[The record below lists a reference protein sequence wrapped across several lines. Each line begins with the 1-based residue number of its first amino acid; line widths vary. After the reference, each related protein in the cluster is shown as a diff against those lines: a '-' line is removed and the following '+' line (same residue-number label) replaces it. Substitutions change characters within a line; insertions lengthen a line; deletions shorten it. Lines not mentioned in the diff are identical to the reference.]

1 MEKENRTPGY
11 MAYIPSDVR
20 YDKELKPN
28 EKLLFGEISALATAK
43 GHCWATNKYFADL
56 YDVAVETV
64 SRWISHLAVKG
75 YIKTKI
81 VYHEDGKTIK
91 ERRITVNFFR
101 NFEDEEEDGMPIDE
115 KIKGID
121 EKINQPIDEKINQPI
136 DEKIKENNT
145 SINNTSKNNIKENKK
160 RKSESELESD
170 FEELWKLYPRKVGK
184 KDAFKHYKA
193 AIKNGTT
200 NEQIRQGIENYN
212 AWLKAK
218 NETEYIKHG
227 STFFSKEAWNDD
239 YDLTHVNRG
248 DPFDVRNQYW
258 DENDP
263 TVH

>member
-64 SRWISHLAVKG
+64 SRWISHLAAKG

-81 VYHEDGKTIK
+81 VYLEDGKTIK

-101 NFEDEEEDGMPIDE
+101 NYEDDEEPIDE

-121 EKINQPIDEKINQPI
+121 EKIKQPIDEKIKQPI

-145 SINNTSKNNIKENKK
+145 SINDTSMNNKENKK
-160 RKSESELESD
+160 RKSEEDLKQD
-170 FEELWKLYPRKVGK
+170 FEELWKLYPRKRGK
-184 KDAFKHYKA
+184 EPAFKHYKRA
-193 AIKNGTT
+193 LKEGST
-200 NEQIRQGIENYN
+200 NEEIRQGILNLIEDIR
-212 AWLKAK
+212 K
-218 NETEYIKHG
+218 NKTEERYIPYG
-227 STFFSKEAWNDD
+227 STFFNEKSWNDD
-239 YDLTHVNRG
+239 MKTETVQQTCGNNKSQEFMDFE
-248 DPFDVRNQYW
+248 PF
-258 DENDP
+258 
-263 TVH
+263 

>member
-160 RKSESELESD
+160 RKTEPFKKPTLEEVTAYIQERKSPIDSERFYAYYESVG
-170 FEELWKLYPRKVGK
+170 WIVGK
-184 KDAFKHYKA
+184 KPM
-193 AIKNGTT
+193 KNWKMAVITW
-200 NEQIRQGIENYN
+200 EKRLE
-212 AWLKAK
+212 AERKEK
-218 NETEYIKHG
+218 NKS
-227 STFFSKEAWNDD
+227 STCGNNKTQEFMDFE
-239 YDLTHVNRG
+239 
-248 DPFDVRNQYW
+248 PF
-258 DENDP
+258 
-263 TVH
+263 

>member
-64 SRWISHLAVKG
+64 SRWISHLAAKG

-81 VYHEDGKTIK
+81 VYLEDGKTIK

-101 NFEDEEEDGMPIDE
+101 NYEDDEEPIDE

-121 EKINQPIDEKINQPI
+121 EKIKQPIDEKIKQPI

-145 SINNTSKNNIKENKK
+145 SINDTSMNNKENKK
-160 RKSESELESD
+160 RKSEEDLKQD
-170 FEELWKLYPRKVGK
+170 FEELWKLYPRKEGK
-184 KDAFKHYKA
+184 KDAYKA
-193 AIKNGTT
+193 YKKAIKEGTT
-200 NEQIRQGIENYN
+200 NEQIRQGIENYK

-218 NETEYIKHG
+218 NETTYIKQG
-227 STFFSKEAWNDD
+227 STFFNGEHWNDEF
-239 YDLTHVNRG
+239 DLTQINRG

-258 DENDP
+258 DETDP

>member
-11 MAYIPSDVR
+11 MAYIPADVR

-64 SRWISHLAVKG
+64 SRWISHLAAKG

-81 VYHEDGKTIK
+81 VYLEDGKTIK
-91 ERRITVNFFR
+91 ERRITINFFR
-101 NFEDEEEDGMPIDE
+101 NYEDDEEPIDE

-121 EKINQPIDEKINQPI
+121 EKIKQPIDEKIKQPI

-145 SINNTSKNNIKENKK
+145 SINDTSMNNKENIIKEKSENEEDFVPKSSEPKKK
-160 RKSESELESD
+160 RVNFVKPTVEEIKAYCIERNNGID
-170 FEELWKLYPRKVGK
+170 FEHFYDHYESNGWKVGK
-184 KDAFKHYKA
+184 NPMKDWKA
-193 AIKNGTT
+193 TVRNWERNDYGNGK
-200 NEQIRQGIENYN
+200 R
-212 AWLKAK
+212 
-218 NETEYIKHG
+218 G
-227 STFFSKEAWNDD
+227 S
-239 YDLTHVNRG
+239 